1 MGVETLSVIE
11 IIKRHEA
18 VLDEGQTEY
27 PSSPEEILAQCE
39 QLAISSVNQIRA
51 LARNC
56 NCDPEQLARS
66 LDKIDFA
73 LGQAFRDLHSD

>member
-1 MGVETLSVIE
+1 MKPAAITFGLMKPAAITF
-11 IIKRHEA
+11 
-18 VLDEGQTEY
+18 DDGQTEY
-27 PSSPEEILAQCE
+27 LSSSEEILAQCE
-39 QLAISSVNQIRA
+39 QLAILSVSQIRA